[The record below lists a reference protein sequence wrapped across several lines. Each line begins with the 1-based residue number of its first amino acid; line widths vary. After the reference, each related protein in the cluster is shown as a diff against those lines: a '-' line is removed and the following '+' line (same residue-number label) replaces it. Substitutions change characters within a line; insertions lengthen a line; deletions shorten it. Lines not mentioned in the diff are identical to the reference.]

1 MKKIL
6 TISLLVL
13 GILVMSGC
21 QKESSNLDVTD
32 REGNQVSVPRT
43 INKIV
48 STAPSNTEV
57 LIELGL
63 SDKIVAVDKYSPKD
77 TLNSDVTVINFREPD
92 AEALIALNP
101 DIIIAS
107 GHNKVGDEDPFKL
120 LKEAGIAVVYIPS
133 ATSLQ
138 GILDDILF
146 IGEVT
151 NKKVEATNITKDLQ
165 DEFDEIKAIASTITN
180 KVDVYFEIGDY
191 NGKLYTFGSETFLN
205 EVVTLVGG
213 NNIYANETSWIS
225 VSSEDIIIKNPDVII
240 SNQDYNSEIITNIKN
255 RDGFETINAVI
266 NDKIFVVNGN
276 KTSRGSN
283 LIIEGIKQVAEALYP
298 DYYDYN

>member
-6 TISLLVL
+6 TITLLVL

-21 QKESSNLDVTD
+21 QKDLKNQNITD
-32 REGNQVSVPRT
+32 REGNEVLIPSKIDR
-43 INKIV
+43 IV

-57 LIELGL
+57 LVELGL
-63 SDKIVAVDKYSPKD
+63 SDKIVAVDKYSPTD
-77 TLNSDVTVINFREPD
+77 TLNSDVTIINFRDPD

-146 IGEVT
+146 IGNVT
-151 NKKVEATNITKDLQ
+151 NRKTEANAVISDLQ
-165 DEFDEIKAIASTITN
+165 RQFDDIKTIANTITN
-180 KVDVYFEIGDY
+180 KLDVYFEIGDY
-191 NGKLYTFGSETFLN
+191 SGKLYTFGSETFLN

-213 NNIYANETSWIS
+213 NNIYSGETSWIS
-225 VSSEDIIIKNPDVII
+225 VSSEDIITKNPDVII
-240 SNQDYNSEIITNIKN
+240 TNQNYNEEIISNIKS

-266 NDKIFVVNGN
+266 NNKVFVVNGN

-283 LIIEGIKQVAEALYP
+283 MIIEGIKEVAEALYP
-298 DYYDYN
+298 DYYDFN

>member
-191 NGKLYTFGSETFLN
+191 SGKLYTFGSETFLN

>member
-6 TISLLVL
+6 TITLLVL

-21 QKESSNLDVTD
+21 QKDLENLNITD
-32 REGNQVSVPRT
+32 REGNEVSIPSK
-43 INKIV
+43 INRIV

-57 LIELGL
+57 LVELGL
-63 SDKIVAVDKYSPKD
+63 SDKIVAVDKYSPTD
-77 TLNSDVTVINFREPD
+77 TLESNVTIINFRDPD

-138 GILDDILF
+138 GILDDISF

-151 NKKVEATNITKDLQ
+151 NRKTEANTVIADLQ
-165 DEFDEIKAIASTITN
+165 RQFDEIKTIAETITN
-180 KVDVYFEIGDY
+180 KLNVYFEIGDY
-191 NGKLYTFGSETFLN
+191 SGKLYTFGSETFLN
-205 EVVTLVGG
+205 EVVALVGG
-213 NNIYANETSWIS
+213 NNIYSGETSWIS
-225 VSSEDIIIKNPDVII
+225 VSSEDIITKNPDVII
-240 SNQDYNSEIITNIKN
+240 TNQNYNEEIVENIKN
-255 RDGFETINAVI
+255 RAGFETISAVI
-266 NDKIFVVNGN
+266 NGKVYVVNGN

-283 LIIEGIKQVAEALYP
+283 MIIEGIKEVAMALYP
-298 DYYDYN
+298 DYYDFN